1 LPHKIFASSEGTLGI
16 TTLAKFRILDLPLY
30 KSVMV
35 IGFKNIL
42 KAVKSVPTILSLF
55 PTSLELL
62 DHSVLCYEKIVRNKL
77 NFKVSNNNNGGTLLF
92 VEFAGDDIVKIEIK
106 IHLCKEKLHGYGEI
120 LEVTSDYVS
129 CERIWS
135 ARKSALNNVM
145 KLTVGSR
152 KPISLIED
160 TIVNPDYLYDYTLF
174 LLGIYK
180 KYKLDY
186 IFYGHAGNGNLHTRP
201 VVDTASSKYNDLIAS
216 LATDVF
222 SKVYELSGSITA
234 EHGDGISR
242 TKFISQMY
250 GNTIFEIFK
259 KIKFIFDP
267 TNIMNPGKKVI
278 Q

>member
-1 LPHKIFASSEGTLGI
+1 
-16 TTLAKFRILDLPLY
+16 
-30 KSVMV
+30 
-35 IGFKNIL
+35 
-42 KAVKSVPTILSLF
+42 
-55 PTSLELL
+55 LELL

-77 NFKVSNNNNGGTLLF
+77 NFKVNNNNNGGTLLF
-92 VEFAGDDIVKIEIK
+92 VEFAGDDIVKIELK

-201 VVDTASSKYNDLIAS
+201 VLDTASSKYNDLIAS

-242 TKFISQMY
+242 TSYISQMY